1 MLLNQ
6 QILKT
11 RKDKSFSFNILKISV
26 LFVILALTSCAGP
39 RLSLVS
45 TTLDNDNFVKS
56 LHGWVVFDPVTE
68 KVIHNASGHRYF
80 IPASNTKI
88 ATLYAS
94 HILLA
99 PNSPA
104 MEYLIKNDTLY
115 FRGTGY
121 PALAHPT
128 VSDSV
133 ILPFLKSKKNMV
145 WVERPSKD
153 DRFGPGWAWE
163 DFDRYFSAEKSVFP
177 IYGNVLTV
185 VNGDF
190 KTARPRFFQDS
201 IGTTQNK
208 FRRAEHRN
216 QFYVPERFSDTLT
229 IPLKVSKKLTQQ
241 LLEEF
246 TQKKVALGKGM
257 DFSQKKVLLGVPT
270 DSIVKEMLWKSDN
283 FLAEQLLIMASST
296 LSDTLGTRLA
306 IKHILN
312 GPLKDLKD
320 APRWVDGSGL
330 SRYNLFT
337 PMSFVQI
344 LQKLQQEIPEERLL
358 TLFPNWTANGTV
370 EQPNPGV
377 HFIFAKSG
385 SMGNVYNLSGYVRT
399 KSGKLLIF
407 SFMNNNFRIPS
418 ALVREKMYQA
428 LEELHEQY

>member
-1 MLLNQ
+1 MK
-6 QILKT
+6 I

-26 LFVILALTSCAGP
+26 LNSILVLTSCAGP
-39 RLSLVS
+39 RLSIVS

-56 LHGWVVFDPVTE
+56 LHGWVVFDPVKE

-94 HILLA
+94 HVLIA

-104 MEYLIKNDTLY
+104 LEYLIKNDTLY

-128 VSDSV
+128 VTDSV
-133 ILPFLKSKKNMV
+133 ILPFLKSNKNMV
-145 WVERPSKD
+145 WVERTSKD

-163 DFDRYFSAEKSVFP
+163 DFDRYFSVEKSVFP
-177 IYGNVLTV
+177 IYGNALTV
-185 VNGDF
+185 ANADF
-190 KTARPRFFQDS
+190 KTARPHFFQDS
-201 IGTTQNK
+201 INTATQG

-241 LLEEF
+241 LLEEL
-246 TQKKVALGKGM
+246 TQKKMALGKGI
-257 DFSQKKVLLGVPT
+257 DFSQKKVLPGVPT
-270 DSIVKEMLWKSDN
+270 DSILKEMLWKSDN
-283 FLAEQLLIMASST
+283 FLAEQLLIMASSA
-296 LSDTLGTRLA
+296 LSDTLSTQLA
-306 IKHILN
+306 IKHVLS

-337 PMSFVQI
+337 PMSFVRI

-377 HFIFAKSG
+377 HFIYAKSG
-385 SMGNVYNLSGYVRT
+385 SMGNVYNLSGYLRT

-418 ALVREKMYQA
+418 AVVRQKMYQT
-428 LEELHEQY
+428 LKELHERY